1 MSVARELRRQAA
13 PLRATMLATF
23 GGFIGNA
30 TPADMGFKIATN
42 LIALVLMALLAR
54 KVAALH

>member
-1 MSVARELRRQAA
+1 
-13 PLRATMLATF
+13 MLATF